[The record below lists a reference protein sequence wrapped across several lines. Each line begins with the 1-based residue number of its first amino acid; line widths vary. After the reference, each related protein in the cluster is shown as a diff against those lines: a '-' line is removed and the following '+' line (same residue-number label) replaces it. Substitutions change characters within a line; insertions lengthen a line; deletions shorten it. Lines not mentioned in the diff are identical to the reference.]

1 MPVQFSLPLRW
12 VQAGQTFPSYLK
24 MLRNPP
30 TTAAFVVPAAARRCL
45 LPLLLLF
52 FVPLVVIATLLL
64 LFAINRLLCD
74 LLLVSSRCVVCVYAW
89 LRAWIIL
96 GFLGLWNRI
105 WCMSVGFSLSV
116 SPVFGLRLCRA
127 C

>member
-1 MPVQFSLPLRW
+1 MLPV
-12 VQAGQTFPSYLK
+12 
-24 MLRNPP
+24 
-30 TTAAFVVPAAARRCL
+30 AAAAA
-45 LPLLLLF
+45 

-64 LFAINRLLCD
+64 LFAINRFCD

-105 WCMSVGFSLSV
+105 WCMSVGFSLY
-116 SPVFGLRLCRA
+116 
-127 C
+127 

>member
-1 MPVQFSLPLRW
+1 MNQFGTFSFPFLYGGSELAKHFRHTLRCSATPPPLQLSLSPPPPPLPV
-12 VQAGQTFPSYLK
+12 
-24 MLRNPP
+24 
-30 TTAAFVVPAAARRCL
+30 AAAAAV
-45 LPLLLLF
+45 

-105 WCMSVGFSLSV
+105 WCMSVGFSLY
-116 SPVFGLRLCRA
+116 
-127 C
+127 